1 MSSSFIVFF
10 LCAFIINAS
19 GLFPYTIEEDAGG
32 IVDGIVENRVH
43 LIALRDESVAL
54 VEELD
59 ASDDD
64 AYKQGKLEHSYQA
77 AEEAVDPSEADGFE
91 QL

>member
-1 MSSSFIVFF
+1 MRFF
-10 LCAFIINAS
+10 F
-19 GLFPYTIEEDAGG
+19 YTIEEDAGG

-64 AYKQGKLEHSYQA
+64 AYKQGELEHTYQA
-77 AEEAVDPSEADGFE
+77 TEESIDPSKANGFE
-91 QL
+91 